1 MKFSHIKSIKGS
13 RSLYGTFLY
22 ITLVPLTIFGLV
34 MMTYSSYTLMRNIR
48 TQVSEELRDVG
59 VAVLAAY
66 DASYDGDYNVM
77 IVDGNIEFYKG
88 NTYLSENSE
97 LIDRIKNDTQVDI
110 SVFFYDTRVLTTIT
124 DTEGNRFVGSG
135 ANATILNTVVGGRQE
150 SFYSNVYIGNG
161 KYFAYYMPIISRDG
175 LTCLG
180 MIGMATPA
188 SGVASMMRR
197 SIIENVLIMLL
208 ALLLTAWFIMHFT
221 SGIINIISR
230 IMKFLKEISNGNL
243 DIEADPVLTERKD
256 ELGEMGRLANV
267 LRGSLRKLVEHDPL
281 TGIYNRRYATGKLD
295 DLKDKA
301 VPFSVAIGD
310 IDFFKKFNDN
320 YGHDCGDA
328 VLIEVARTISEY
340 MRGSGFAAR
349 WGGEEFLLVFENLS
363 GMSATLA
370 CEKVLDLVREKLV
383 EYDGQFLSVTMS
395 FGVAEA
401 SPLLSVDENINVADG
416 RLYEAK
422 EGGRNRVVGE

>member
-22 ITLVPLTIFGLV
+22 ITLVPLAIFGLV
-34 MMTYSSYTLMRNIR
+34 MMIYSSYTLMRNIS
-48 TQVSEELRDVG
+48 TQVSEELRNVG
-59 VAVLAAY
+59 VAVLASY

-77 IVDGNIEFYKG
+77 IVDGVIEFYKG
-88 NTYLSENSE
+88 NTYLSDNSE
-97 LIDRIKNDTQVDI
+97 LIDRIKEDTDVDI

-124 DTEGNRFVGSG
+124 DAEGNRFVGSG

-161 KYFAYYMPIISRDG
+161 KYFAYYMPIMSKDG

-180 MIGMATPA
+180 MIGLATPA
-188 SGVASMMRR
+188 AGVSSMMRR

-208 ALLLTAWFIMHFT
+208 ALLLTAWFILHFT
-221 SGIINIISR
+221 SGIINIIGR
-230 IMKFLKEISNGNL
+230 IMRFLKEISNGNL
-243 DIEADPVLTERKD
+243 DMEPDPVLTERKD

-267 LRGSLRKLVEHDPL
+267 LRGSLRKLIEHDAL
-281 TGIYNRRYATGKLD
+281 TGIYNRRYASKKLD
-295 DLKDKA
+295 GLVDRA

-310 IDFFKKFNDN
+310 IDFFKKFNDK
-320 YGHDCGDA
+320 YGHECGDA
-328 VLIEVARTISEY
+328 VLIEVSRTIGEY
-340 MRGSGFAAR
+340 MRGKGFAAR
-349 WGGEEFLLVFENLS
+349 WGGEEFLLCFENVS

-370 CEKVLDLVREKLV
+370 CEKVLEEIRERLV
-383 EYDGQFLSVTMS
+383 EYEGQFLSVTMS
-395 FGVAEA
+395 FGVAQA
-401 SPLLSVDENINVADG
+401 DPLLSIDENINAADM